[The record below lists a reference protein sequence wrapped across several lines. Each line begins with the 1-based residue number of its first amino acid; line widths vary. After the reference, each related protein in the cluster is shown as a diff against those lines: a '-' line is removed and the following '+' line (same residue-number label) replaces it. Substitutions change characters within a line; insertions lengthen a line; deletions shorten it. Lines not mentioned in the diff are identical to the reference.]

1 MMRISWPQPMA
12 IPSCLHTGLAGG
24 RGKYGSK
31 IEIRY
36 HEPGLWSLLSQAR
49 LIHVVSTGHRNY
61 GKEVAFC
68 DENGMSCFA
77 ADRTL

>member
-49 LIHVVSTGHRNY
+49 LIHVVSTDPQIHFKEY
-61 GKEVAFC
+61 G
-68 DENGMSCFA
+68 
-77 ADRTL
+77 